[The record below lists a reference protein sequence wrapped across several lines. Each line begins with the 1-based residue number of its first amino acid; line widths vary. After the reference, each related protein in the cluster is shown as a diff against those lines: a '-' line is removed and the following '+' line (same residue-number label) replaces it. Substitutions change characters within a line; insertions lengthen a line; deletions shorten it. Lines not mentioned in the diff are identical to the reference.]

1 MDDDIFGFLLLVA
14 FGMWL
19 MRWSLITAKKGFYI
33 GTNEYGAN
41 LGKICKE
48 KKPLTFWGAI
58 ITVGALGLGLVFLG
72 LKAIFSGN

>member
-1 MDDDIFGFLLLVA
+1 MDNELGLLLLFA

-19 MRWSLITAKKGFYI
+19 TRWSLITAKKGFYI

-48 KKPLTFWGAI
+48 KKPLTFWPAI
-58 ITVGALGLGLVFLG
+58 ITVGVLGLGLVFLC